1 MLLEV
6 NGYLFKRVSTL
17 VVRIP
22 SQVTHSQRLKLNFE
36 ENKTAKSYFS
46 CSLSSRFLGG
56 FGAVP
61 GISLIFFLLR
71 NGKRKNSFNFF
82 KIRF

>member
-46 CSLSSRFLGG
+46 CSLSSLLGFWVVLEPFRG
-56 FGAVP
+56 LA
-61 GISLIFFLLR
+61 
-71 NGKRKNSFNFF
+71 
-82 KIRF
+82 

>member
-6 NGYLFKRVSTL
+6 NGCLFKRVSTL

-46 CSLSSRFLGG
+46 CSLSSLLGFWVVLEPFRG
-56 FGAVP
+56 LA
-61 GISLIFFLLR
+61 
-71 NGKRKNSFNFF
+71 
-82 KIRF
+82 

>member
-1 MLLEV
+1 MRTVVLLEV

-46 CSLSSRFLGG
+46 CSLSSLLGFWVVLEPFRG
-56 FGAVP
+56 LA
-61 GISLIFFLLR
+61 
-71 NGKRKNSFNFF
+71 
-82 KIRF
+82 

>member
-17 VVRIP
+17 VVRIL
-22 SQVTHSQRLKLNFE
+22 SQVTHSQRLKMNFE

-46 CSLSSRFLGG
+46 CSLSSLLGFWVVLEPFQG
-56 FGAVP
+56 LA
-61 GISLIFFLLR
+61 
-71 NGKRKNSFNFF
+71 
-82 KIRF
+82 